1 MAARRK
7 AVVAAKAVHYPD
19 LSPKAYEHPADRAAT
34 AALRAIP
41 GLDTAVRWLIEQGY
55 ERALFQQNLAASLLV
70 GPDQLPGV
78 WSGWTNV
85 VNALDLPTP
94 SGLAPA
100 LYVAQDPWLNA
111 MAIGSQNPY
120 VVVTSKL
127 VETATGDELRAVM
140 AHEAGHILS
149 GHVTYQTA
157 LTILVRASLPS
168 LGPGALP
175 LAAIRLALLEWFRAA
190 ELSCDR
196 AAALAV
202 DDPQLVVQML
212 MVLGAGLPSASLSLE
227 AFQRQAAEY
236 EDWSDGPDRLRRF
249 VANVSRTHPTAV
261 RRASEL
267 SRWVASGEFERV
279 RSGDYARRIDE
290 PGVRANAADAVGH
303 YADRFRDIFSS
314 AGDSVAKAG
323 SRFQSWLR
331 PTGSATSD
339 PDGSDRS
346 DPADPSDPSDPVHSP
361 EQ

>member
-1 MAARRK
+1 MAAKRK
-7 AVVAAKAVHYPD
+7 SVVAAKAVYYPD

-70 GPDQLPGV
+70 GANQLPGI
-78 WSGWTNV
+78 WAGWTNV
-85 VNALDLPTP
+85 VTALDLPTP
-94 SGLAPA
+94 SGAAPA
-100 LYVAQDPWLNA
+100 IYVTQDPWINA

-120 VVVTSKL
+120 VVLTSKL
-127 VETATGDELRAVM
+127 VETASPDELRAVM

-149 GHVTYQTA
+149 NHVTYQTA
-157 LTILVRASLPS
+157 LTILLRASRPS

-190 ELSCDR
+190 ELTSDR

-202 DDPQLVVQML
+202 DDPRLVVQML
-212 MVLGAGLPSASLSLE
+212 MVLGAGLPSCSLSLP
-227 AFQRQAAEY
+227 AFEQQAATY
-236 EDWSDGPDRLRRF
+236 EDWVDGPDRLRRF
-249 VANVSRTHPTAV
+249 VANVSRTHSTAV

-267 SRWVASGEFERV
+267 NRWVASGDYERI
-279 RSGDYARRIDE
+279 RGGDYARRTDE
-290 PGVRANAADAVGH
+290 PAMRENVADAVGH
-303 YADRFRDIFSS
+303 YTDRFRDIFSS

-331 PTGSATSD
+331 PNERAATDAADTTEQDEPTG
-339 PDGSDRS
+339 
-346 DPADPSDPSDPVHSP
+346 H
-361 EQ
+361 